1 VLRAN
6 AAHARQRAL
15 NKAEIGTSAA
25 ASHSSDVSGGIDSAL
40 SAPNAATWLSWSMTN
55 FPVSPKLPR
64 LSSAVTILNVIT
76 VSSLP
81 HTISRRDAGLVSK
94 VSSVP
99 RSFSPAHRST
109 AG

>member
-1 VLRAN
+1 MYRAV
-6 AAHARQRAL
+6 
-15 NKAEIGTSAA
+15 K
-25 ASHSSDVSGGIDSAL
+25 
-40 SAPNAATWLSWSMTN
+40 
-55 FPVSPKLPR
+55 PR
-64 LSSAVTILNVIT
+64 LIRFNSAVAALNVIT

-81 HTISRRDAGLVSK
+81 HTISVRSAGLESS